1 MDEKGVC
8 CQPRRP
14 EFGPQNPHSGRKNQL
29 LKVVFCLMVLE
40 GEKSGTKE
48 LSLVR
53 THNKK
58 ADGSTAGGNG
68 VGGWGRHTI

>member
-1 MDEKGVC
+1 
-8 CQPRRP
+8 
-14 EFGPQNPHSGRKNQL
+14 
-29 LKVVFCLMVLE
+29 MVLE

-53 THNKK
+53 THDKK

-68 VGGWGRHTI
+68 VGGLGDGGDTHDMTHSLVTDALSK